1 MAYATHLDVARELGR
16 TITDDDPSVD
26 QINAWIKA
34 VEVLIR
40 KRLGPLDQLDADAL
54 AVVIPQV
61 VARRVRNPEGK
72 QNERIDDYSY
82 GLTAEAASVDLMLTP
97 AEWELLTPDNDPW
110 DDGAFTIT
118 PYGARGGGV
127 LDTERNILRGRA
139 PWL

>member
-1 MAYATHLDVARELGR
+1 MSYVTHIDVARELGR
-16 TITDDDPSVD
+16 TITEDDPSVD

-40 KRLGPLDQLDADAL
+40 KRLGPLDRLDAEAL
-54 AVVIPQV
+54 SVVIPQV

-97 AEWELLTPDNDPW
+97 LEWELITPDDNSW
-110 DDGAFTIT
+110 DDGAFTIS
-118 PYGARGGGV
+118 PYGARGGGP
-127 LDTERNILRGRA
+127 LDSERAFLSRRA

>member
-97 AEWELLTPDNDPW
+97 TEWELLTPDDDAR
-110 DDGAFTIT
+110 DDGAFTIS
-118 PYGARGGGV
+118 PYGAHHGGV
-127 LDTERNILRGRA
+127 LDTERSLLRGRS

>member
-97 AEWELLTPDNDPW
+97 TEWELLTPDDDAR
-110 DDGAFTIT
+110 DDGAFTIS
-118 PYGARGGGV
+118 PYGAHGGGV
-127 LDTERNILRGRA
+127 LDTERSLLRGRS